1 MKCHIILLTA
11 IYLLFFCFP
20 VFHVEAQNNISL
32 KTVVI
37 DAGHGGK
44 DPGAVGAKVKEKDI
58 TLSVALKLGNY
69 IKENFSDVKVVYT
82 RSKDVFVPLD
92 QRAEIANRHKA
103 DLFISIH
110 ANWISKPSIS
120 GTETFVLGLHRTQDN
135 LEVAKKENAVI
146 VLEENYNA
154 KYEGFDPNS
163 TESYIIFELMQNAF
177 LDQSIQFASMIESQ
191 FSQRAGRMSRGVK
204 QAGFL
209 VLRQTAMPGVLVELG
224 FLTNRDEEIFLASDN
239 GQDILASAL
248 FRAFREYKHSFDAKS
263 NMAVNGEPTSG
274 KQRNGNG
281 TVATNTVN
289 NPSGGASEPQPS
301 DEPKP
306 VSKPSGSVVFRV
318 QIATNVTPLS
328 PSQLPLRAFSDTWMY
343 KDKGIFK
350 YTTGNSSSFDEIRK
364 VLYNAKKSV
373 PDAFIVAFE
382 GDKRISIDEALAKL
396 GQTR

>member
-1 MKCHIILLTA
+1 M
-11 IYLLFFCFP
+11 FFCFP

>member
-1 MKCHIILLTA
+1 MVYRIVY
-11 IYLLFFCFP
+11 YLICLCLFALSASYT
-20 VFHVEAQNNISL
+20 VAQNSIAL

-92 QRAEIANRHKA
+92 ERAKIANKA
-103 DLFISIH
+103 NADVFMSIH
-110 ANWISKPSIS
+110 ANWISKPSID

-163 TESYIIFELMQNAF
+163 AESYIIFELMQNAY
-177 LDQSIQFASMIESQ
+177 LDQSIQFASLIENQ
-191 FSQRAGRMSRGVK
+191 FTQRANRTSRGVK

-209 VLRQTAMPGVLVELG
+209 VLRQTAMPSVLVELG
-224 FLTNRDEEIFLASDN
+224 FLTNKEEEQFLASEN

-263 NMAVNGEPTSG
+263 NLVL
-274 KQRNGNG
+274 NGNPSVKKDNG
-281 TVATNTVN
+281 PDSVLRPPGNT
-289 NPSGGASEPQPS
+289 ADKEMQS
-301 DEPKP
+301 DITLSAKRDQMPIN
-306 VSKPSGSVVFRV
+306 VVFRV
-318 QIATNVTPLS
+318 QIATNAVPLS
-328 PSQLPLRAFSDTWMY
+328 GNQSPLSTFTDTWMY
-343 KDKGIFK
+343 KDKGMYK
-350 YTTGNSSSFDEIRK
+350 YTTGKSDSFAEIRR
-364 VLYNAKKSV
+364 VLADAKKMV

-382 GDKRISIDEALAKL
+382 DDNRIPIDEALSKL